1 MLLKTLKSQ
10 SNTGENTLANNFIKN
25 KSIYLTGINQFKIE
39 ESDKR
44 VNKNDLLIKVDACG
58 ICSSD
63 LKFIYTGSRIEKY
76 PVVLGHEIAGT
87 ISKNK
92 HIILGAE
99 APCLKCYSC
108 KKLKKDTN
116 LCDNPISVGSNFDG
130 GFSNYFLI
138 NKKILS
144 KIPHIIYKSKK
155 ALKYASLAE
164 SLACVINGLEI
175 TNFKKKQSIVI
186 IGAGYMGL
194 LFVALSKIKKAKNIS
209 IIDFDKKRLG
219 IAKKLGAN
227 NLFHIK
233 KNEKNII
240 RKILKPTKNA
250 GYDVV
255 ISANAS
261 LNAHELACKLVGK
274 KGTINLFGGIPKNI
288 NKKLQI
294 DANFIH
300 YKQAII
306 TGSFSSNQSHLDE
319 AFKIIKNK
327 SINFSKL
334 VTSYANYDNFIN
346 KIKLLKNK
354 KEIKSIFRPN

>member
-1 MLLKTLKSQ
+1 LT
-10 SNTGENTLANNFIKN
+10 NRFIKN
-25 KSIYLTGINQFKIE
+25 KSIYLTGINKFKIE
-39 ESDKR
+39 ESKKR
-44 VNKNDLLIKVDACG
+44 ISKKDLLIKVEACG

-63 LKFIYTGSRIEKY
+63 LKFIYTGSRIKKY

-87 ISKNK
+87 IGKNK
-92 HIILGAE
+92 YIILGAE
-99 APCLKCYSC
+99 APCLKCPSC

-116 LCDNPISVGSNFDG
+116 LCDNPISIGSNFDG
-130 GFSNYFLI
+130 GFANYFSI
-138 NKKILS
+138 NKKVLS
-144 KIPHIIYKSKK
+144 KLPHIIYKSKK
-155 ALKYASLAE
+155 SLKYGSLAE

-175 TNFKKKQSIVI
+175 TNFKKKQSIAI

-194 LFVALSKIKKAKNIS
+194 LFVALSKIEKAKNIS
-209 IIDFDKKRLG
+209 VIDFDKSRLK

-227 NLFHIK
+227 NLFEIK
-233 KNEKNII
+233 KNDKNII
-240 RKILKPTKNA
+240 NKILQPTKDT

-274 KGTINLFGGIPKNI
+274 RGTINLFGGIPKNI

-300 YKQAII
+300 YKQATI
-306 TGSFSSNQSHLDE
+306 TGSFSSNQKHLDK

-327 SINFSKL
+327 SIDFSKL
-334 VTSYANYDNFIN
+334 VTSYANYNNFKN

>member
-1 MLLKTLKSQ
+1 M
-10 SNTGENTLANNFIKN
+10 ANNFIKN
-25 KSIYLTGINQFKIE
+25 KGIFLTGINKFKTKEYLQKIG
-39 ESDKR
+39 
-44 VNKNDLLIKVDACG
+44 KNDLVIKIDACG

-63 LKFIYTGSRIEKY
+63 LKFIYTGSRINKY
-76 PVVLGHEIAGT
+76 PIVLGHEIAGQ

-99 APCLKCYSC
+99 APCLKCASC
-108 KKLKKDTN
+108 KKFKIDTN

-130 GFSNYFLI
+130 GFGNYFI
-138 NKKILS
+138 ISKKILS

-155 ALKYASLAE
+155 SLSYAPLAE

-175 TNFKKKQSIVI
+175 TNFKKNQTIVI

-194 LFVALSKIKKAKNIS
+194 LFVALSKLKKAKKIS
-209 IIDFDKKRLG
+209 IVDFDKNRLK
-219 IAKKLGAN
+219 IAKILGASS
-227 NLFHIK
+227 LFEIK
-233 KNEKNII
+233 KSEKNIVN
-240 RKILKPTKNA
+240 KILLPTKKE

-255 ISANAS
+255 ISANGN
-261 LNAHELACKLVGK
+261 LDAHELACKLVGK
-274 KGTINLFGGIPKNI
+274 KGTINLFGGIPKSI
-288 NKKLQI
+288 NKKLKI

-306 TGSFSSNQSHLDE
+306 TGSFSSNQSHLE
-319 AFKIIKNK
+319 KAFKIIKDK

-334 VTSYANYDNFIN
+334 VTSYADYGNFKN
-346 KIKLLKNK
+346 KIHLLKNR

>member
-1 MLLKTLKSQ
+1 MTNK
-10 SNTGENTLANNFIKN
+10 FIKN
-25 KSIYLTGINQFKIE
+25 KSVYLTGINQFKIKE
-39 ESDKR
+39 TKKKIKE
-44 VNKNDLLIKVDACG
+44 NELLIKVDTCG

-63 LKFIYTGSRIEKY
+63 LKFIYTGSRIKKY
-76 PVVLGHEIAGT
+76 PIVLGHEIAGT
-87 ISKNK
+87 IGKNK

-99 APCLKCYSC
+99 APCLKCDSC
-108 KKLKKDTN
+108 KKLKEDTN
-116 LCDNPISVGSNFDG
+116 LCDNPVSVGSNFDG
-130 GFSNYFLI
+130 GFSNFFLI
-138 NKKILS
+138 KKKILS
-144 KIPHIIYKSKK
+144 KIPHIIYKRKK
-155 ALKYASLAE
+155 ALKYGSLAE

-175 TNFKKKQSIVI
+175 TNFKKKQSIAIV
-186 IGAGYMGL
+186 GAGYMGL
-194 LFVALSKIKKAKNIS
+194 LFVALSKIEKAKNIS
-209 IIDFDKKRLG
+209 VIDFDKKRLN

-227 NLFHIK
+227 HLFMVK
-233 KNEKNII
+233 KKEKNFIN
-240 RKILKPTKNA
+240 KILKPTKNN

-255 ISANAS
+255 ISANGN

-288 NKKLQI
+288 NKKLKI

-306 TGSFSSNQSHLDE
+306 TGSFSSNQRHLDK

-327 SINFSKL
+327 SIDFSKL
-334 VTSYANYDNFIN
+334 VTSYANYDNFKN